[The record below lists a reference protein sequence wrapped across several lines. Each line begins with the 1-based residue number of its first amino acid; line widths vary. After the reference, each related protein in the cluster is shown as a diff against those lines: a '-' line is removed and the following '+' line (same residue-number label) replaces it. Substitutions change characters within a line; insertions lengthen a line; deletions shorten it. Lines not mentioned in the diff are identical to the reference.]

1 MPWLTELKSQKI
13 EVLNPIPRGLK
24 YNLFNARGGIYA
36 PPRDFALALP
46 KMHQNL
52 CQFIH
57 MKFEQFVGH
66 RKREQHFKSKN
77 VVVAAEKKFVA

>member
-1 MPWLTELKSQKI
+1 MINPVLRGIKS
-13 EVLNPIPRGLK
+13 
-24 YNLFNARGGIYA
+24 NLFYAKGGIYT

-66 RKREQHFKSKN
+66 RKREQHFKLKN